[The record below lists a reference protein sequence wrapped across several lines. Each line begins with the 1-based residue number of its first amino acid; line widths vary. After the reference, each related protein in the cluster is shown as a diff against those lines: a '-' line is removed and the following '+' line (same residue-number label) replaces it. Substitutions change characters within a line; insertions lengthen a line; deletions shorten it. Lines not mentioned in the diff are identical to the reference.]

1 MEDLNCK
8 KGIGYAPGAHGNFLI
23 LTLNLCFH
31 HSLNGEYLKYEK
43 TAANYDSNKFIY
55 ADTIKL
61 PKNIVTPYFDL
72 HDHRLSHFIN
82 IKVDNEILWLHQML
96 CRTHHHNYHINYF
109 ERKFL
114 KKAKHH
120 PALKKMYHELPEEI
134 INNWDRDKLKWVYKN
149 KIFGKILKDW
159 PVDSKRH
166 RFTVPFSAFYQF
178 DKFVENV
185 RMLEPTAPIDLLT
198 QLYGEFHQN
207 LIHNDK
213 NLADAGS
220 ILYESWQEYIG

>member
-1 MEDLNCK
+1 MEDLSHK
-8 KGIGYAPGAHGNFLI
+8 KGVGFAPGAHGNFLI
-23 LTLNLCFH
+23 LTLNLCYHYSINQNHIDYKRQFG
-31 HSLNGEYLKYEK
+31 NW
-43 TAANYDSNKFIY
+43 DRV
-55 ADTIKL
+55 KL
-61 PKNIVTPYFDL
+61 PKDCVTPYFDL

-82 IKVDNEILWLHQML
+82 IKVDNEIVWLHQMI
-96 CRTHHHNYHINYF
+96 CRPNHHNYHINYF

-120 PALKKMYHELPEEI
+120 PALRKMYHELPEEI

-166 RFTVPFSAFYQF
+166 RFTVPFTAFYQF

-185 RMLEPTAPIDLLT
+185 RMLEPTAPTDLLKK
-198 QLYGEFHQN
+198 LYDDFHQS

-220 ILYESWQEYIG
+220 ILYESWQEYVG